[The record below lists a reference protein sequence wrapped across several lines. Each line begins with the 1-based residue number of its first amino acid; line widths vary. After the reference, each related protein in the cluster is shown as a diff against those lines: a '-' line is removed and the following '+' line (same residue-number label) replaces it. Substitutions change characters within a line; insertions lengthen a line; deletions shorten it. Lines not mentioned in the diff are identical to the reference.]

1 MFREMSLQR
10 YRERGFIISQII
22 NHFDSLSP
30 WVAQPSE
37 LADESSMISEVETEA
52 IKSKRIK
59 KSKDDDSDLIA
70 YMTQAHERE
79 LKARAESEER
89 QQQFILKLLA
99 ELKKSA

>member
-1 MFREMSLQR
+1 
-10 YRERGFIISQII
+10 
-22 NHFDSLSP
+22 
-30 WVAQPSE
+30 
-37 LADESSMISEVETEA
+37 MISEVETEA